1 MWANDLKEGVAYPL
15 MTLNCIN
22 FEGLGHQHGTK
33 KNVCTLYEI
42 SMAAETYYYSVGTN
56 TV

>member
-1 MWANDLKEGVAYPL
+1 MGANDLEEGVANLL

-22 FEGLGHQHGTK
+22 FEGLGHQHGMK

-42 SMAAETYYYSVGTN
+42 SMAAEIYFYHVEPN